1 MLTKINDITDKL
13 LIFQGRADDSSDSEK
28 EPCLEKF
35 SDIEF
40 QMNAKTEN
48 ALFGPLNNRYKK
60 TMDDLIAE
68 IDWLKPKIEIDWTLS
83 EQAKADAQ
91 KHNVEQEKYYDA
103 IEKFEKHKEDKMNT

>member
-1 MLTKINDITDKL
+1 MVYRKPEINLGISKVHH
-13 LIFQGRADDSSDSEK
+13 
-28 EPCLEKF
+28 
-35 SDIEF
+35 IEF

-48 ALFGPLNNRYKK
+48 ALFGPLNNRNKK

-68 IDWLKPKIEIDWTLS
+68 IDWLEPKIEIDWTLS